1 MIYFNVD
8 DEEIHNQSIFIIM
21 NFLMILEKSNEEQNL
36 KIGLAK
42 KQ

>member
-8 DEEIHNQSIFIIM
+8 DEEIYNQSIFIIM